1 MAKNQ
6 IDIQWCIPKLEDEH
20 LWMNTAYY
28 PPESA
33 FKSIIQ
39 ARDKDVDYFKC
50 PAFQEYLKNVYVIR
64 APFDLTITIEKNKN
78 GERYI
83 RTHEYDQSFWN
94 TFINPRK
101 GEYNHFYTMS
111 IAIQYLFFSEE
122 SVIMEVLPAFM
133 HPSKLQSNIKIIPGC
148 FDVSKWIRPTDFAFE
163 VIDES
168 QSIEIKRGDP
178 LLYVNFRTD
187 KSINFIRTDYTTD
200 IFKVNQSCVGLK
212 FFVKG
217 NTLKQ
222 NYEAAKSYVEM
233 FKSKFFGKKKSKCP
247 FHFFRGDNK

>member
-6 IDIQWCIPKLEDEH
+6 IDIQWCIPKLEAEH

-64 APFDLTITIEKNKN
+64 APFDLTISIEKNKN

-101 GEYNHFYTMS
+101 GEYSHFYTMS

-148 FDVSKWIRPTDFAFE
+148 FDISKWIRPTDFAFE

-200 IFKVNQSCVGLK
+200 IFKANQSCVGLK

-222 NYEAAKSYVEM
+222 NYEAAKSYIEV